1 MNKQKKQF
9 YCKLGQAVSN
19 IAGLLF
25 ISSAFAFYIVYAL
38 VH

>member
-1 MNKQKKQF
+1 MSKKEKEF

-19 IAGLLF
+19 VAGF
-25 ISSAFAFYIVYAL
+25 IFLTGTFTFYFVYAL